1 MEIKYNAANEIELPV
16 FANLDANID
25 ALESIF
31 ADWGDIVKKKM
42 VLERKEGFLS
52 EYIPSFDKATLKMR

>member
-16 FANLDANID
+16 FANLDDNID

-31 ADWGDIVKKKM
+31 ADWGDIA
-42 VLERKEGFLS
+42 
-52 EYIPSFDKATLKMR
+52 Y